1 MKDSEI
7 SNLIYNHY
15 KNYKNISNYISNY
28 NCNCFIKNRFFKAK
42 SNYDH
47 VKFIK
52 EIRRKTLENYNQ
64 ALNSNKYVKRIVYKE
79 TNNSLEFAFAFGKII
94 NENVNLYLHKTKAF
108 SMNDIKEND
117 LAEKIKKIKIKKFNK
132 LSSITLLD
140 DFEKTKSNIIIKVK
154 LKKNSQKENSHII
167 FHIVLEEKNNN
178 SRSSTYI
185 SIPFSSICFKQFSKR
200 KEKSF
205 LGIKFR
211 NKESDLPYYLNG
223 MFKKNSWK
231 EFKSIFNFKIN
242 FYEYKEENE
251 NDYSSSCTDYLN
263 NINNNNNNN
272 KINNKYNNSNDV
284 VALPE
289 FKENIPQNY
298 YQELISHNI
307 NQKNIENN
315 VLLNFLNSN
324 NLLNNGNN
332 FHSENNVPFIDDS
345 LISINNDTNIAI
357 NEFNNNNN
365 NYNYNNNNYYNNKN
379 INNNYIKNNY
389 INSNLYH
396 CNNLNNYNN
405 FHINNSLYAYSN
417 NNINKDNEY
426 INRLHRMF
434 DEFRINDSNQK
445 SEFLEKL
452 LHEINK
458 NYNEIFLLLLYY
470 YNNNINKK

>member
-132 LSSITLLD
+132 LSSVTLLD
-140 DFEKTKSNIIIKVK
+140 DFEKTKSNIIKVK

-167 FHIVLEEKNNN
+167 FHIVLEEKNNS

-272 KINNKYNNSNDV
+272 KINIQCNNSNDV

-324 NLLNNGNN
+324 NLLNNENN

-357 NEFNNNNN
+357 NEFNNNS
-365 NYNYNNNNYYNNKN
+365 NNNNNNKNYN
-379 INNNYIKNNY
+379 INNNYNN
-389 INSNLYH
+389 
-396 CNNLNNYNN
+396 NNLNNYNY
-405 FHINNSLYAYSN
+405 FHINNNLYAYSN
-417 NNINKDNEY
+417 NINNKNIY
-426 INRLHRMF
+426 INY
-434 DEFRINDSNQK
+434 IIK
-445 SEFLEKL
+445 SLKIIEEFL
-452 LHEINK
+452 I
-458 NYNEIFLLLLYY
+458 
-470 YNNNINKK
+470 NNNN

>member
-79 TNNSLEFAFAFGKII
+79 TNNSLEFAFDFGKII

-132 LSSITLLD
+132 LSSVTLLD
-140 DFEKTKSNIIIKVK
+140 DFEKTKSNIIKVK

-272 KINNKYNNSNDV
+272 KINIQCNNSNDV

-298 YQELISHNI
+298 YQELNSHNI

-324 NLLNNGNN
+324 NLLNNENN

-357 NEFNNNNN
+357 NEFNNNS
-365 NYNYNNNNYYNNKN
+365 NNNNNNKNYN
-379 INNNYIKNNY
+379 INNNYNN
-389 INSNLYH
+389 
-396 CNNLNNYNN
+396 NNLNNYNY
-405 FHINNSLYAYSN
+405 FHINNNLYAYSN
-417 NNINKDNEY
+417 NINNKNIY
-426 INRLHRMF
+426 INY
-434 DEFRINDSNQK
+434 IIK
-445 SEFLEKL
+445 SLKIIEEFL
-452 LHEINK
+452 I
-458 NYNEIFLLLLYY
+458 
-470 YNNNINKK
+470 NNNN